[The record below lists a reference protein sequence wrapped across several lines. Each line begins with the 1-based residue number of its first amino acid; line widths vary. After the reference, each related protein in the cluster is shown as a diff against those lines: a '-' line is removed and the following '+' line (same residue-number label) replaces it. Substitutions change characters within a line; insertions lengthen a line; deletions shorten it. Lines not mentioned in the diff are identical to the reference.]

1 MSKSMNNSITM
12 SDPPVANAL
21 FNNTKLAWIWLIVRV
36 YLGYEWITAALH
48 KLESAAWMQGGS
60 ALKGY
65 WVNAVAVP
73 DAPAKPVITYDW
85 YRSFLQFLLDHNS
98 YVWFAKLVAVGELL
112 VGIALILGIFVGIA
126 AFFGGL
132 MNFNYML
139 AGTTSTNP
147 MLFLLAVLL
156 MLAWKTAGYWGLDR
170 FALRWLGTPWKPGD
184 IYHKKTESPQS

>member
-184 IYHKKTESPQS
+184 IFHKKTESPQS

>member
-170 FALRWLGTPWKPGD
+170 FALRWLGTPWKPGY
-184 IYHKKTESPQS
+184 IFHKKTESPQS

>member
-147 MLFLLAVLL
+147 II
-156 MLAWKTAGYWGLDR
+156 TAIIGG
-170 FALRWLGTPWKPGD
+170 
-184 IYHKKTESPQS
+184 

>member
-21 FNNTKLAWIWLIVRV
+21 FNNTKLAWIWLIIRV

-184 IYHKKTESPQS
+184 IFHKKTESPQS

>member
-1 MSKSMNNSITM
+1 
-12 SDPPVANAL
+12 
-21 FNNTKLAWIWLIVRV
+21 
-36 YLGYEWITAALH
+36 LH

-184 IYHKKTESPQS
+184 IFHKKTESPQS